1 MEIAVIGTGYVGL
14 VAGTCFSET
23 GNHVTCV
30 DTNAAKISVLQK
42 GHVPFYEP
50 GLEDLIHRNAKKER
64 LHFTTDTATAIQEAS
79 IIFIAVG
86 TPQGENGAS
95 DLKYVL
101 NVAETI
107 GKNLNEHKFIVLK
120 STVPIGTHQKVKE
133 IIQKNTNQSFDI
145 VSNPEFLKEGSAID
159 DFLRPERVVIG
170 TSSSKAIEV
179 MKELYEPFTRSG
191 NPILV
196 TDNMSAELSK
206 YACNSFLATK
216 ISFMNEMANLCEKV
230 GANILDVKKAM
241 TTDSRIGT
249 KFLYPGVGYGG
260 SCFPKDVQALLATSK
275 NLNMPLKI
283 VEATEKVNEAQKELL
298 FQKSKTYFKGDLK
311 GKTAAIWGL
320 AFKPNTDDMRE
331 APSLNIIRSLLD
343 HGVIIK
349 VYDPVAQNTAKHI
362 FEDRLL
368 YHENE
373 YNCAKDADMLFILTE
388 WNEFRNPD
396 FKKLKKLLKQPVIF
410 DGRNLFH
417 PAQLKKEGFY
427 YEGIGLK

>member
-64 LHFTTDTATAIQEAS
+64 LHFTTDAATAIQEAS

-101 NVAETI
+101 NAAETI

-145 VSNPEFLKEGSAID
+145 VSNPEFLKEGSAVD

-298 FQKSKTYFKGDLK
+298 FQKAKTYFKGDLK

-331 APSLNIIRSLLD
+331 APALNMIRSLLD

-349 VYDPVAQNTAKHI
+349 VYDPVAQNTARHI

>member
-133 IIQKNTNQSFDI
+133 IIKKNTNQSFDI